1 MTIRSTIFSLF
12 MKVDIPRYYVTVI
25 VLFRST
31 YWWKK
36 DVTEEKV

>member
-12 MKVDIPRYYVTVI
+12 MKADITYYYVTVM
-25 VLFRST
+25 VLFLWT

-36 DVTEEKV
+36 NVSEAKV